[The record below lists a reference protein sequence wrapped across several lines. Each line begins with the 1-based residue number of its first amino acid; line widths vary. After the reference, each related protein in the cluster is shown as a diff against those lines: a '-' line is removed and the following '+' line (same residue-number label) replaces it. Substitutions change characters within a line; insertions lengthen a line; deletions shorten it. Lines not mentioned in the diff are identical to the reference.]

1 VLLGYE
7 PVYLEAW
14 ERNEDFSRVVLPR
27 ADAKLA
33 AQTLEDAPRPLGRG
47 IWVFDAADTTNAD
60 KAQAI
65 VRRLPREPE
74 AFEARTFGP
83 YLVLRTREPVE
94 TPERWVEL
102 AAAAQVAGMTLDIGD
117 ADVNFATVNR
127 VAERLGYDPSE
138 RSRSTSSR

>member
-1 VLLGYE
+1 M
-7 PVYLEAW
+7 
-14 ERNEDFSRVVLPR
+14 
-27 ADAKLA
+27 
-33 AQTLEDAPRPLGRG
+33 
-47 IWVFDAADTTNAD
+47 FDAADTTNAD

-65 VRRLPREPE
+65 VRRLPRGRE

-102 AAAAQVAGMTLDIGD
+102 AAAAQVVGMTLDIGD

>member
-1 VLLGYE
+1 M
-7 PVYLEAW
+7 
-14 ERNEDFSRVVLPR
+14 
-27 ADAKLA
+27 
-33 AQTLEDAPRPLGRG
+33 
-47 IWVFDAADTTNAD
+47 
-60 KAQAI
+60 
-65 VRRLPREPE
+65 
-74 AFEARTFGP
+74 
-83 YLVLRTREPVE
+83 LRTREPVR